1 VAVASEHRQRPSYG
15 ASLAVALASFAALS
29 VAIVVVAAAAQP
41 RVACIAVFDHCQPS
55 FVDSVPYGLLL
66 LTPVLCVA
74 AVICGLAVLGTM
86 RLFRSAVTAG
96 AVAGSVAAALPVV
109 AVVIGLVWLV
119 R

>member
-1 VAVASEHRQRPSYG
+1 
-15 ASLAVALASFAALS
+15 
-29 VAIVVVAAAAQP
+29 
-41 RVACIAVFDHCQPS
+41 
-55 FVDSVPYGLLL
+55 VPYGLLL

-74 AVICGLAVLGTM
+74 AVICGLAVLGAM

>member
-1 VAVASEHRQRPSYG
+1 
-15 ASLAVALASFAALS
+15 
-29 VAIVVVAAAAQP
+29 
-41 RVACIAVFDHCQPS
+41 
-55 FVDSVPYGLLL
+55 VPYGLLL